1 MVRFITLGGKPKE
14 GIMAN
19 NGISLARGAV
29 GLREVLFQS
38 VTSMAP
44 AGAVAL
50 SIAAGAT
57 YAGGALPLAVLLAL
71 VACLLVASSIGQ
83 LAKHLPSAGSIY
95 TYPAE
100 AIHPWLGFLVGWGY
114 SLVEALI
121 GPITMVLC
129 GYLVGSIANT
139 EWGWPFTTTWVI
151 FMIVAALLVAG
162 LNYRGI
168 KVSARAG
175 TILGSFEIAVFL
187 VLAIWLVVKAGSGN
201 TGNVFTLHFATIKGY
216 KGFGGI
222 AAGSIYTILAF
233 IGFEASAPLAEEA
246 RNPRRTIQVAVVASC
261 LVIGLFYVFTTY
273 AGDVFFGPTKYAS
286 FGLLNGGSPWIQLA
300 RDVWG
305 LGWVVAFFAILNST
319 FANGNAGTLATT
331 RTWFAMSRIGLLPSP
346 LARLHPKWRSPYV
359 GVVVQLVVTL
369 AIGLPIGIHFGP
381 TTAFVFLATI
391 LTGVMIAIYMVFNLS
406 CMLFYLR
413 RQRSEFNVLLHAV
426 IPILGIIAFI
436 PAWLTA
442 LGIGS
447 SFLKFVTPL
456 SYPSSETGLA
466 IGIWYALGVIVLVY
480 LAVRHPARLPEM
492 RRVFAD
498 EPARAADEPVG
509 SA

>member
-1 MVRFITLGGKPKE
+1 
-14 GIMAN
+14 MAATRP
-19 NGISLARGAV
+19 GLTAGAI

-100 AIHPWLGFLVGWGY
+100 ALHPALGFLVGWGY
-114 SLVEALI
+114 ALVEALL
-121 GPITMVLC
+121 GPITMVLF
-129 GYLVGSIANT
+129 GYLFGSIANS
-139 EWGWPFTTTWVI
+139 EWHWPFTTTWVI
-151 FMIVAALLVAG
+151 FMIVGAILVAA

-168 KVSARAG
+168 QVSARAG
-175 TILGSFEIAVFL
+175 TLLGLFEIVVF
-187 VLAIWLVVKAGSGN
+187 VALAIWLIVKAGSAN
-201 TGNVFTLHFATIKGY
+201 TFSVFTLHYATVKGY
-216 KGFGGI
+216 TGFSGI

-246 RNPRRTIQVAVVASC
+246 RDPKRTIQVAVVVSC
-261 LVIGLFYVFTTY
+261 LVIGLFYVLTTY
-273 AGDVFFGPTKYAS
+273 AGDVFTGPDKFVS
-286 FGLLNGGSPWIQLA
+286 FGSLGGGSPWIQLG

-305 LGWVVAFFAILNST
+305 LGWVVVFLAIVNST

-331 RTWFAMSRIGLLPSP
+331 RTWYAMARIGLLPSP
-346 LARLHPKWRSPYV
+346 LARLHPKWNSPSV
-359 GVVVQLVVTL
+359 GVLVQLVLTL

-391 LTGVMIAIYMVFNLS
+391 LTGIMIAIYMVFNLS
-406 CMLFYLR
+406 CLVFYLR
-413 RQRSEFNVLLHAV
+413 RRRDEFNVLLHAV
-426 IPILGIIAFI
+426 IPILGICAFI

-442 LGIGS
+442 LGIGA

-456 SYPSSETGLA
+456 SYPASEAGLA
-466 IGIWYALGVIVLVY
+466 IGIWYIVGLIVLAY
-480 LAVRHPARLPEM
+480 LYARHPERLPEM
-492 RRVFAD
+492 KKVFSDDALP
-498 EPARAADEPVG
+498 PAESVASEGAA
-509 SA
+509 

>member
-1 MVRFITLGGKPKE
+1 
-14 GIMAN
+14 MAN
-19 NGISLARGAV
+19 NGVTLARGAV

-100 AIHPWLGFLVGWGY
+100 AIHPALGFLVGWGY
-114 SLVEALI
+114 ALVEALI
-121 GPITMVLC
+121 GPITMILC
-129 GYLVGSIANT
+129 GYLISSVMNS
-139 EWGWPFTTTWVI
+139 EFKWPFTATWVI
-151 FMIVAALLVAG
+151 FMIVASLLIAG

-175 TILGSFEIAVFL
+175 TLLGSFEIAVFL
-187 VLAIWLVVKAGSGN
+187 VLAIWLVVKAGSAN
-201 TGNVFTLHFATIKGY
+201 TGSVFTLHFATIKGY
-216 KGFGGI
+216 SGFGGI

-261 LVIGLFYVFTTY
+261 FVIGLFYVFTTY
-273 AGDVFFGPTKYAS
+273 AGDVFFGPDKYVA
-286 FGLLNGGSPWIQLA
+286 FGALGGGSPWIQLG

-305 LGWVVAFFAILNST
+305 VGWVVAFFAILNST

-331 RTWFAMSRIGLLPSP
+331 RTWYAMSRIGLLPSP
-346 LARLHPKWRSPYV
+346 LARVHPRWRSPYV
-359 GVVVQLVVTL
+359 GVLFQLVVTL
-369 AIGLPIGIHFGP
+369 AIGLPIGLHFGP
-381 TTAFVFLATI
+381 VTTFVFLATI
-391 LTGVMIAIYMVFNLS
+391 LTGIMIAIYMVFNLS
-406 CMLFYLR
+406 CMVFYLR
-413 RQRSEFNVLLHAV
+413 QQRAEFNWLLHAV
-426 IPILGIIAFI
+426 IPVLGILAFI

-456 SYPSSETGLA
+456 TYPSSETGLA
-466 IGIWYALGVIVLVY
+466 IGIWYAIGVVVLVY
-480 LAVRHPARLPEM
+480 LYARHPARLPEM
-492 RRVFAD
+492 KRVFAD
-498 EPARAADEPVG
+498 EPASAADQAVASG
-509 SA
+509 GAA

>member
-1 MVRFITLGGKPKE
+1 
-14 GIMAN
+14 MATT
-19 NGISLARGAV
+19 GTTPGASLSRGAI

-83 LAKHLPSAGSIY
+83 LAKHLPSAGSIF

-100 AIHPWLGFLVGWGY
+100 AIHPALGFLVGWGY
-114 SLVEALI
+114 ALVEALL
-121 GPITMVLC
+121 GPITMILT
-129 GYLVGSIANT
+129 GYLVGSITNS
-139 EWGWPFTTTWVI
+139 EFGWPFTATWVI
-151 FMIVAALLVAG
+151 FMIVASLLVAG
-162 LNYRGI
+162 LNFRGI
-168 KVSARAG
+168 QVSARTG
-175 TILGSFEIAVFL
+175 TILGSFEILVF
-187 VLAIWLVVKAGSGN
+187 VALAIWLIVKAGSSN
-201 TGNVFTLHFATIKGY
+201 TLSVFTLHYATIKGY
-216 KGFGGI
+216 HGFSGI

-246 RNPRRTIQVAVVASC
+246 RNPRRTIQVAVVVSC

-273 AGDVFFGPTKYAS
+273 AGDVYYGPSKFVS
-286 FGLLNGGSPWIQLA
+286 FGALGGGSPWIQLA

-305 LGWVVAFFAILNST
+305 VGWVLAFLAILNST

-331 RTWFAMSRIGLLPSP
+331 RTWYAMGRIGLLPSP
-346 LARLHPKWRSPYV
+346 LARLHPRWHSPYV
-359 GVVVQLVVTL
+359 GVFLQLVLTL
-369 AIGLPIGIHFGP
+369 AIGLPVGLKYGP
-381 TTAFVFLATI
+381 TTAFVLLATI

-406 CMLFYLR
+406 CIFFYLR
-413 RQRSEFNVLLHAV
+413 RQRSEFKIGLHLI
-426 IPILGIIAFI
+426 IPILGILAFI

-447 SFLKFVTPL
+447 SFLKFVNPL
-456 SYPSSETGLA
+456 SYPSSLTGPI
-466 IGIWYALGVIVLVY
+466 IGIWFVIGLVVLAYLYA
-480 LAVRHPARLPEM
+480 RHPERLPEM
-492 RRVFAD
+492 KRVFAD
-498 EPARAADEPVG
+498 DVLPSADESVT

>member
-1 MVRFITLGGKPKE
+1 
-14 GIMAN
+14 MAATEPT
-19 NGISLARGAV
+19 LARGAI

-100 AIHPWLGFLVGWGY
+100 AIHPALGFLVGWGY
-114 SLVEALI
+114 SLVEALL
-121 GPITMVLC
+121 GPITMILC
-129 GYLVGSIANT
+129 GYLIGSVCNS
-139 EWGWPFTTTWVI
+139 EFGWPFTTTWVI
-151 FMIVAALLVAG
+151 FMIVASILIAA

-175 TILGSFEIAVFL
+175 TVFGTFEILVFL
-187 VLAIWLVVKAGSGN
+187 VLAVWLIVKAGSHN
-201 TGNVFTLHFATIKGY
+201 TGSVFTLHYATIKGY
-216 KGFGGI
+216 KGFSGI

-261 LVIGLFYVFTTY
+261 LVIGLFYVLTTY
-273 AGDVFFGPTKYAS
+273 AGDVFFGPAKYVS
-286 FGLLNGGSPWIQLA
+286 FGALGGGSPWIQLS

-305 LGWVVAFFAILNST
+305 VGWVVAFFAILNST

-359 GVVVQLVVTL
+359 GVVVQLGVTL

-381 TTAFVFLATI
+381 TTAFIFLATI
-391 LTGVMIAIYMVFNLS
+391 LTGIMIAIYMVFNLS
-406 CMLFYLR
+406 CIMFYLR
-413 RQRSEFNVLLHAV
+413 RRRAEFNVLLHAV
-426 IPILGIIAFI
+426 IPVLGILAFI

-466 IGIWYALGVIVLVY
+466 IGIWYIIGIVVLVY
-480 LAVRHPARLPEM
+480 LYLRHPARLPEM

-498 EPARAADEPVG
+498 EELPPAAAGEPVTSG
-509 SA
+509 EAA

>member
-1 MVRFITLGGKPKE
+1 
-14 GIMAN
+14 MATT
-19 NGISLARGAV
+19 GTGLARGAI

-71 VACLLVASSIGQ
+71 IACLLVATSIGQ

-100 AIHPWLGFLVGWGY
+100 AIHPALGFLVGWGY
-114 SLVEALI
+114 ALVEALI
-121 GPITMVLC
+121 GPITMILC
-129 GYLVGSIANT
+129 GYLIGSITNS
-139 EWGWPFTTTWVI
+139 EFGWPFTATWVI
-151 FMIVAALLVAG
+151 FMIVASILVAA
-162 LNYRGI
+162 LNYCGI
-168 KVSARAG
+168 RVSARTG
-175 TILGSFEIAVFL
+175 TILGSFEILVFL
-187 VLAIWLVVKAGSGN
+187 ALAVWLIVKAGSAN
-201 TGNVFTLHFATIKGY
+201 TVSVFTLHYATIKGY
-216 KGFGGI
+216 KGFSGI

-261 LVIGLFYVFTTY
+261 LVIGLFYVLTTY
-273 AGDVFFGPTKYAS
+273 AGDVFYGPTKYVS
-286 FGLLNGGSPWIQLA
+286 FGALGGGSPWIQLA

-305 LGWVVAFFAILNST
+305 VGWVVVFLAILNST

-331 RTWFAMSRIGLLPSP
+331 RTWYAMARIRLLPSP
-346 LARLHPKWRSPYV
+346 LAKIHPRWSSPYV
-359 GVVVQLVVTL
+359 GVFVQLVLTL
-369 AIGLPIGIHFGP
+369 AVGLPVALKYGP

-391 LTGVMIAIYMVFNLS
+391 LTGIMIAIYMVFNLS
-406 CMLFYLR
+406 CLLFYLR
-413 RQRSEFNVLLHAV
+413 RRRAEFNVLLHAV
-426 IPILGIIAFI
+426 IPVLGILAFI

-456 SYPSSETGLA
+456 SYPSSETGLI
-466 IGIWYALGVIVLVY
+466 IGIWFIIGLVVLAYLYA
-480 LAVRHPARLPEM
+480 RHPERLPEM
-492 RRVFAD
+492 KRIYADDALPPTSERVASGG
-498 EPARAADEPVG
+498 AA
-509 SA
+509 

>member
-1 MVRFITLGGKPKE
+1 
-14 GIMAN
+14 MATT
-19 NGISLARGAV
+19 GSGLSRGAI

-71 VACLLVASSIGQ
+71 IACLLVATSIGQ
-83 LAKHLPSAGSIY
+83 LAKHLPSAGSIF

-100 AIHPWLGFLVGWGY
+100 AIHPALGFLVGWGY
-114 SLVEALI
+114 ALVEALL

-129 GYLVGSIANT
+129 GYLIGSICHSEFN
-139 EWGWPFTTTWVI
+139 WPFTATWVI
-151 FMIVAALLVAG
+151 FMIVASILVAA
-162 LNYRGI
+162 LNFRGVQ
-168 KVSARAG
+168 VSARAG
-175 TILGSFEIAVFL
+175 TILGSFEILVFL
-187 VLAIWLVVKAGSGN
+187 VLAVWLIAKAGSHN
-201 TGNVFTLHFATIKGY
+201 TGNVFTLHYATIKGY
-216 KGFGGI
+216 KGFSGI

-261 LVIGLFYVFTTY
+261 LVIGLFYVLTTY
-273 AGDVFFGPTKYAS
+273 AGDVFFGPDKFVS
-286 FGLLNGGSPWIQLA
+286 FGGLGGGSPWIQLA
-300 RDVWG
+300 RDAWG
-305 LGWVVAFFAILNST
+305 LGWVVAFLAILNST

-331 RTWFAMSRIGLLPSP
+331 RTWYAMGRIGLLPAP
-346 LARLHPKWRSPYV
+346 LARLHPRWNSPYV
-359 GVVVQLVVTL
+359 GVLLQLVLTL
-369 AIGLPIGIHFGP
+369 VIGLPVGLKYGP
-381 TTAFVFLATI
+381 TTAFVLLATI

-406 CMLFYLR
+406 CIFFYLR

-426 IPILGIIAFI
+426 IPVLGILAFI

-442 LGIGS
+442 LGLGS

-456 SYPSSETGLA
+456 SYPSSLTGPV
-466 IGIWYALGVIVLVY
+466 IGIWFVIGLIVLAY
-480 LAVRHPARLPEM
+480 LYARHPERLPEM
-492 RRVFAD
+492 KKVFAD
-498 EPARAADEPVG
+498 DPLPAADEPVASG
-509 SA
+509 GAA